1 MEPRSTDTRL
11 IQTSV
16 YKFCLSRRKAHIFS
30 LKLPRLIRTRVDK
43 DIGHFSVSRVNY
55 KLSYI
60 VNPSLRTLFIWALS
74 IAISVYNCET
84 PVNN

>member
-11 IQTSV
+11 IRTFV
-16 YKFCLSRRKAHIFS
+16 YKFCLSRRKAHTFS
-30 LKLPRLIRTRVDK
+30 LKLPPLIRTTVDK

-60 VNPSLRTLFIWALS
+60 VNPSLRTLFISAVS
-74 IAISVYNCET
+74 IAIFVDNCET
-84 PVNN
+84 TVNN